1 MIAKKETKISKT
13 RMKLSIII
21 PIFKA
26 HDYIEKCLD
35 SVICQECED
44 FNLECILV
52 NDCTPDDSMD
62 LIKCKLKDYVGKID
76 FVIANH
82 LDNKGPSVSR
92 NTGIQYAK
100 GDFVFF
106 LDSDDQIE
114 VGSLKSMVDVVRKDG
129 ARSSDVDVI
138 IGNTFICKDGR
149 PSMSYNK
156 AFPFY
161 LDNSDE
167 TALRSLLNRDLYH
180 IVCNKMVKRELILKH
195 NVFFK
200 EGIIDE
206 DMLWS
211 YLVFYYAKGVW
222 VVPQITYIYK
232 DNPGSIMN
240 TSSERIAQRIYSRI
254 IICNMILNCP
264 PRLSFIE
271 YYMYIFYI
279 LTRAINLFEINK
291 SDSSVKVFCDDLT
304 KLRDRIL
311 TEVYEKRLFSMY
323 LFFLTT
329 KKPLNTLTNFRW
341 FRRYYDKIANS
352 IIMISRFI

>member
-1 MIAKKETKISKT
+1 
-13 RMKLSIII
+13 
-21 PIFKA
+21 
-26 HDYIEKCLD
+26 
-35 SVICQECED
+35 
-44 FNLECILV
+44 
-52 NDCTPDDSMD
+52 
-62 LIKCKLKDYVGKID
+62 
-76 FVIANH
+76 
-82 LDNKGPSVSR
+82 
-92 NTGIQYAK
+92 
-100 GDFVFF
+100 
-106 LDSDDQIE
+106 
-114 VGSLKSMVDVVRKDG
+114 
-129 ARSSDVDVI
+129 
-138 IGNTFICKDGR
+138 
-149 PSMSYNK
+149 
-156 AFPFY
+156 
-161 LDNSDE
+161 
-167 TALRSLLNRDLYH
+167 
-180 IVCNKMVKRELILKH
+180 
-195 NVFFK
+195 
-200 EGIIDE
+200 
-206 DMLWS
+206 MLWS

-341 FRRYYDKIANS
+341 FRRYYDKIAS
-352 IIMISRFI
+352 FIMIISRYF